1 MMPTKQASSKWAR
14 QLFPLHLQVSVP
26 QHRMTPLKAH
36 WMSLYEPVTQNMKLD
51 MRMNLKSKK
60 VGSFLVSRVLPRC
73 IFIPAALDIILSCP

>member
-1 MMPTKQASSKWAR
+1 MGSATTSTA
-14 QLFPLHLQVSVP
+14 LQVSVP

-60 VGSFLVSRVLPRC
+60 VGSVLVSRVLHC
-73 IFIPAALDIILSCP
+73 TLTSAAHDGMLSCPSREYQSAG